1 MSVRI
6 PLLVPRTGH
15 PYVPVVIRWKEA
27 GTAIESAFVV
37 DTGAPDLLLSQ
48 HDAESLGARLTEL
61 PLSRRTLSGLGGCAR
76 AFEMRD
82 LEFVFFSEDG
92 QPALFR
98 RGLVNVAENP
108 MPKNPGHRQGS
119 IKHFHLSKR
128 RLPALR
134 PSGKAWP
141 ASTISPTSSR
151 TETCTVCRSGSV
163 RGDIDQGA
171 SRTKTP

>member
-1 MSVRI
+1 MSLRI

-108 MPKNPGHRQGS
+108 KPKAPGDRPVVLPSLLERAFIEEHRFCLYLE
-119 IKHFHLSKR
+119 FHNGIGYLEAER
-128 RLPALR
+128 EH
-134 PSGKAWP
+134 
-141 ASTISPTSSR
+141 I
-151 TETCTVCRSGSV
+151 
-163 RGDIDQGA
+163 
-171 SRTKTP
+171 